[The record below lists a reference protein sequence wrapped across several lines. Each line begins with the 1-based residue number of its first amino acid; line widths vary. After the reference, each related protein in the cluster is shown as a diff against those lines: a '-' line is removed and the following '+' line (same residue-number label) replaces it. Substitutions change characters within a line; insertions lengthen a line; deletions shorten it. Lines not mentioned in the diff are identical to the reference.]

1 MKFVTLILLLNLISS
16 AHALPID
23 WHGALGFDTNLIGDF
38 RRIDSTTDN
47 SNTNGTSMEVPFATG
62 SNSNANWQSYL
73 FRLEPHIIV
82 NDTATIK
89 AEFTSGYGRGGRVG
103 DSTSPSQ
110 NKTLGNAL
118 YLNNVDS
125 GGNNSLTFNQLYAEI
140 FADTATYIVGRHSQD
155 FGLGAVVNS
164 GQGMWDRFPYLR
176 DGLTVKIKIGNF
188 QLEPYWTRQG
198 AGSSLTKATRVKDSG
213 ISLKYSNTNRD
224 MKFGLL
230 YSKKKSGSDPDVY
243 NSTGTTRLGS
253 TDVKLIDI
261 FFKKS
266 FSDISLGVEV
276 PIISGDIGNA
286 FGQNT
291 NYKTKAVIFQGR
303 YKASDS
309 WTFGVD
315 AGKVDGDD
323 GTQGTYGAMY
333 LNPNFQIANL
343 MFRYNLRAVSNTNNN
358 VYESYINNTLYAK
371 LHAKYST
378 ERWDWTFAGIYATA
392 DQVAL
397 GSGDVAYNHDTNQR
411 FTSTVAQSDDLGFE
425 LDTGFKYRWNSEITV
440 GGTLGWLFTGDYY
453 AYTNG
458 TQNEVKNSY
467 ALQLN
472 TMIRF

>member
-1 MKFVTLILLLNLISS
+1 MKSITLFILLTLVTS

-23 WHGALGFDTNLIGDF
+23 WHGALGFDTNLISDF
-38 RRIDSTTDN
+38 RRIDSSTDN
-47 SNTNGTSMEVPFATG
+47 SNTTGTSMEVPFATG

-103 DSTSPSQ
+103 DTTGPSK
-110 NKTLGNAL
+110 NTTLGNAL
-118 YLNNVDS
+118 YLNNVDT
-125 GGNNSLTFNQLYAEI
+125 GNNNSLTFNQLYAEI
-140 FADTATYIVGRHSQD
+140 YADTATYIVGRHSHD

-176 DGLTVKIKIGNF
+176 DGITVKIKIGNF
-188 QLEPYWTRQG
+188 QLEPFWTRQG

-213 ISLKYSNTNRD
+213 ISLNYSNTNRD

-243 NSTGTTRLGS
+243 NSTGTTRLGA

-261 FFKKS
+261 FFKKT
-266 FSDISLGVEV
+266 FSDLSFGVEV
-276 PIISGDIGNA
+276 PIISGEIGNA

-291 NYKTKAVIFQGR
+291 SYKTKAVIFQGR

-315 AGKVDGDD
+315 AGQVDGDD
-323 GTQGTYGAMY
+323 GSNGNYGAMY

-358 VYESYINNTLYAK
+358 IYESYINNTLYAK

-378 ERWDWTFAGIYATA
+378 ERWDWEFAGIYAKA
-392 DQVAL
+392 DQVAK
-397 GSGDVAYNHDTNQR
+397 GGGTTAYNHDTNQR
-411 FTSTVAQSDDLGFE
+411 FTSNAAQSSDLGFE
-425 LDTGFKYRWNSEITV
+425 LDSNFTYRWNSEVTV
-440 GGTLGWLFTGDYY
+440 GGALGWLFTGDYY
-453 AYTNG
+453 GFTNG
-458 TQNEVKNSY
+458 TPNETKSSY